1 VSRGCD
7 VQGPWIM
14 SRGAPVFHAVFFV
27 VFFGLTFLTMA
38 RFG

>member
-1 VSRGCD
+1 
-7 VQGPWIM
+7 M
-14 SRGAPVFHAVFFV
+14 SRDVPVFELVFFV

>member
-1 VSRGCD
+1 
-7 VQGPWIM
+7 M
-14 SRGAPVFHAVFFV
+14 SRGAPVFHAVFFI